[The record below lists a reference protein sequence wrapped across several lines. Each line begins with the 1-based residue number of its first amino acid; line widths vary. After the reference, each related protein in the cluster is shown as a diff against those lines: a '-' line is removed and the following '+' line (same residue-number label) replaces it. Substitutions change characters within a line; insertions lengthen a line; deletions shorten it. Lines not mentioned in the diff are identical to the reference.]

1 MGTLNQKVGEAG
13 QLFSGEIL
21 GFGVAPVMS
30 DDDEQPVFSQELR
43 KTTFLEETETPQFG
57 K

>member
-30 DDDEQPVFSQELR
+30 DDEDKPVFTQKLR
-43 KTTFLEETETPQFG
+43 KTAVLEETETPQFG
-57 K
+57 R

>member
-13 QLFSGEIL
+13 QLFSSEIL

-30 DDDEQPVFSQELR
+30 DDDKPVFTQELR

>member
-30 DDDEQPVFSQELR
+30 DDEDKPVFTQELR

>member
-30 DDDEQPVFSQELR
+30 DDEDNQFSH
-43 KTTFLEETETPQFG
+43 KNWGKITFLEETETPQFG

>member
-30 DDDEQPVFSQELR
+30 DYEDPVFTQELR
-43 KTTFLEETETPQFG
+43 KTTFLEETETHQFG

>member
-13 QLFSGEIL
+13 QLLSGEIL
-21 GFGVAPVMS
+21 GFRVAPVMS
-30 DDDEQPVFSQELR
+30 DEDKPVFTQELR
-43 KTTFLEETETPQFG
+43 KPTFLEETETPQFD

>member
-30 DDDEQPVFSQELR
+30 DGDKSVFTQDLR
-43 KTTFLEETETPQFG
+43 RTFLEEIETPQFDR
-57 K
+57 